1 MHQIYVTSYFSLKI
15 ANMNVSIIYRIKE
28 YLKTQPVQKAWV
40 FGSFS
45 RGEERE
51 DSDIDLLV
59 QYDRTNQK
67 VGLFTIIKIQQQ
79 LQQIVGRNV
88 DLVEDGTLMPF
99 AVQSANNDKI
109 LIYERSS
116 IQADGRFRKLS
127 SRSSLEGNSWHAS
140 PFGA

>member
-1 MHQIYVTSYFSLKI
+1 
-15 ANMNVSIIYRIKE
+15 MNSAIVNRIKE
-28 YLKTQPVQKAWV
+28 YLKTQPILKAWV

-45 RGEERE
+45 RGEERA

-67 VGLFTIIKIQQQ
+67 VGLFTIIRIQQQ
-79 LQQIVGRNV
+79 LEQILGRNV

-109 LIYERSS
+109 LIYER
-116 IQADGRFRKLS
+116 GC
-127 SRSSLEGNSWHAS
+127 
-140 PFGA
+140 

>member
-1 MHQIYVTSYFSLKI
+1 
-15 ANMNVSIIYRIKE
+15 MNTAIVNRLKE
-28 YLKTQPVQKAWV
+28 YLKTQPILKAWV

-45 RGEERE
+45 RGEERA

-67 VGLFTIIKIQQQ
+67 VGLFTIIRIQQQ
-79 LQQIVGRNV
+79 LEQILGRNV

-109 LIYERSS
+109 LIYER
-116 IQADGRFRKLS
+116 GC
-127 SRSSLEGNSWHAS
+127 
-140 PFGA
+140 